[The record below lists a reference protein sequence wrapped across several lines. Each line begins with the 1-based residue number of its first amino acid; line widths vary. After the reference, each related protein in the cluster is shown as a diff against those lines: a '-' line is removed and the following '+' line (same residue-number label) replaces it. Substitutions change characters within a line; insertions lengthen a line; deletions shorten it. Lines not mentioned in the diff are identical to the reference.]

1 MRKDELQQQ
10 QPLFYHALEN
20 ACMNH
25 RVSNAYLCL
34 LYTSHSSRYYHPFH
48 SYYSQRLAIVRVLKD
63 YTTGLSIQKYIKTT

>member
-25 RVSNAYLCL
+25 RVANAYL
-34 LYTSHSSRYYHPFH
+34 LYGPH
-48 SYYSQRLAIVRVLKD
+48 
-63 YTTGLSIQKYIKTT
+63 

>member
-25 RVSNAYLCL
+25 RVANAYLL
-34 LYTSHSSRYYHPFH
+34 SGPHGT
-48 SYYSQRLAIVRVLKD
+48 LKHEAAPSF
-63 YTTGLSIQKYIKTT
+63 G